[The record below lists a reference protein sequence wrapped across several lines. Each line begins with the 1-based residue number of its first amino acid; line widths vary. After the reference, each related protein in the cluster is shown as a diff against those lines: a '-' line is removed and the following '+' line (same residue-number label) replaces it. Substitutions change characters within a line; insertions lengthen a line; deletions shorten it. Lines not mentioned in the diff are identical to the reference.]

1 MTREPKNEAFAR
13 TSFLHGANAA
23 YIEDMQAQYERN
35 PGSVSDEW
43 RHFFASLHEEQQGEN
58 GHAGPSWA
66 RPLDQLNAEGDREL
80 LGALTGDYGAT
91 EQHIRGRLQ
100 ARAQASG
107 FEMSPAVSLRA
118 TQDSIRALML
128 IRAYRVMGH
137 LAADLDPL
145 GLTERKIHKELRPET
160 YGFTEADLDRPIF
173 IDKVL
178 GLEMATIREILK
190 IVRRTYCRHIGV
202 EFMHIT
208 SPAQKSWI
216 QERIEGKDKDI
227 AFTPGRQARDPEQ
240 AGRGRAVRDLRRREI
255 HGHQALRAR
264 RCRGHGA
271 GAGADHQ
278 ARRATRASKRSS
290 SAWRIAGASTCS
302 PT

>member
-1 MTREPKNEAFAR
+1 
-13 TSFLHGANAA
+13 
-23 YIEDMQAQYERN
+23 
-35 PGSVSDEW
+35 
-43 RHFFASLHEEQQGEN
+43 
-58 GHAGPSWA
+58 
-66 RPLDQLNAEGDREL
+66 
-80 LGALTGDYGAT
+80 
-91 EQHIRGRLQ
+91 
-100 ARAQASG
+100 
-107 FEMSPAVSLRA
+107 MSPAVSLRA

-190 IVRRTYCRHIGV
+190 ILRRTYCRHIGV

-227 AFTPGRQARDPEQ
+227 AFTAGRQARDPQQ
-240 AGRGRAVRDLRRREI
+240 ADRGRAVREVRRREI
-255 HGHQALRAR
+255 HRHQALRAR
-264 RCRGHGA
+264 RR
-271 GAGADHQ
+271 
-278 ARRATRASKRSS
+278 ARRWCRRWSRSSSAAASSASKRSS